1 MSRPEDNKPSALEG
15 VPATVRAEAP
25 STAGPS
31 THQMEQTAAKVE
43 DVTAKGE
50 APAAAPEAAAVP
62 DKPVHPVIALLARY
76 RAIFAAAWAHRDE
89 LAGPR
94 RLSDEAAFLPAALSL
109 QDTPVHPAPRRLA
122 YTIMALFVIALVW
135 SIFGK
140 IDIVA
145 VAPGRVVVSE
155 RTKLIQPL
163 ENSVVKAVLVKD
175 GDHVVAGQPL
185 VELDPTA
192 ASADKT
198 TAHDQQK
205 AALSEVL
212 RTRAIQQALQ
222 NLQQHTQAGPG
233 LQAKYM
239 PEFPK
244 EWSAAETAAAQA
256 QLQGEWGDVTAKLA
270 KLSSEISRRQAEIV
284 TAQAVVSKLE
294 TTVPMAQARETDF
307 KKLVDQGY
315 ISGHATQDK
324 TRERVELERDLATQ
338 RANLL
343 QTQATLRESE
353 NSRAAYLAE
362 VRRTLYEREAQADLK
377 RQQATQ
383 EQAKATQR
391 ENLTTLKA
399 PVAGVVQQLAIHTTG
414 GVVTE
419 AQALM
424 IIVPEAAQVT
434 AEVTL
439 ENKDIGFV
447 NAGQDVAVKL
457 ETFPF
462 TRYGTVPATVKL
474 VTADAVNDEK
484 RGAIFPVTLTLNT
497 KQIDIDGKMI
507 QLVPGMNLTAE
518 IKTGQRRVIEYLLSP
533 IQRAGSESLRE
544 R

>member
-1 MSRPEDNKPSALEG
+1 
-15 VPATVRAEAP
+15 
-25 STAGPS
+25 
-31 THQMEQTAAKVE
+31 MEQTAAKVE